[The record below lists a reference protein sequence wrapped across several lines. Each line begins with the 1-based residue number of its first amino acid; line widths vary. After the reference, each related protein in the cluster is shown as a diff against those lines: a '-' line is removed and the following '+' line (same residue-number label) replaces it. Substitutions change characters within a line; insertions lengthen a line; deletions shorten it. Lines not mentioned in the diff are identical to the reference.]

1 MANKPR
7 KVSPAPVPRDHG
19 EASMSELMPFRSS
32 KVKLWRSPLFIMLVI
47 AGIASV
53 PMFTLM
59 PQVLG
64 QPNAQ
69 GFAAFQFYVILTVF
83 CLLLFMQ
90 MGIYIYS
97 KVDRP
102 IWPFASAYV
111 MSGAQLVIPGVFT
124 LYVIVFRQLLP
135 GGIEVTQQTPFITA
149 FISMFFGAGLC
160 EELLKAVP
168 ILLGAWLTMQALKK
182 PEWRDKGW
190 FKLLHVRGPLDGVVM
205 GAFAGAAFIFLETAF
220 QYVPNELKRIAQ
232 IADYGSGVA
241 AGLMLLIPRVIGGA
255 SHIAY
260 SMIFGYFIGLA
271 VIRPAKK
278 WQLLGIGWLA
288 SALVHGLWNSV
299 GQIHPLLYYVMS
311 AVGTIFAVAALLKAR
326 QIHASQFG
334 GNTET
339 MGSIVVDRPPAKP
352 APVPASAAPVAPAS
366 PQAAPAA
373 TPAAAPRA
381 RADNRPLV
389 LDIEGLTIPLRG
401 GGSLDLGGEPA
412 LGGRGSGVRGQIVP
426 HPTKANVLGL
436 KNTGDTAWTARLR
449 DGSQQMI
456 ETGQNIR
463 LAAGVQIDFG
473 GALSGRVVA
482 VG

>member
-1 MANKPR
+1 MANKPK
-7 KVSPAPVPRDHG
+7 KVTPAPVPRDHAD
-19 EASMSELMPFRSS
+19 ASMSELMPFRSS
-32 KVKLWRSPLFIMLVI
+32 KVKLWKSPLFIMLVI
-47 AGIASV
+47 AGLASV
-53 PMFTLM
+53 PMFSLM

-69 GFAAFQFYVILTVF
+69 GLAAFQFYVTLTVF

-90 MGIYIYS
+90 MAIYIYS
-97 KVDRP
+97 KVERS

-124 LYVIVFRQLLP
+124 LYAIVFRQILP
-135 GGIEVTQQTPFITA
+135 GGIEVNNNTPFIQA

-168 ILLGAWLTMQALKK
+168 ILLGAWLMIQSANK
-182 PEWRDKGW
+182 PEWRDKAW

-205 GAFAGAAFIFLETAF
+205 GAFAGAAFIFIETAF
-220 QYVPNELKRIAQ
+220 EYVPNELKRIAQ

-241 AGLMLLIPRVIGGA
+241 AGLMLLVPRVIGGA

-288 SALVHGLWNSV
+288 SSLVHGLWNSV
-299 GQIHPLLYYVMS
+299 GQIHPMLYYVMS
-311 AVGTIFAVAALLKAR
+311 AAGTIFAVAALLKAR

-334 GNTET
+334 GNNET
-339 MGSIVVDRPPAKP
+339 MGSIVVDRPPVPSP
-352 APVPASAAPVAPAS
+352 AAAPP
-366 PQAAPAA
+366 PAPAA
-373 TPAAAPRA
+373 APRAPAPAAAPRA

-389 LDIEGLTIPLRG
+389 LDVEGLTIPLRS
-401 GGSLDLGGEPA
+401 GGSIDLGAEPA
-412 LGGRGSGVRGQIVP
+412 LGGRGAGVMGQIVP

-436 KNTGDTAWTARLR
+436 KNTGPTAWTARLR

-456 ETGQNIR
+456 EQGQNIR

-473 GALSGRVVA
+473 GALAGRVTA

>member
-7 KVSPAPVPRDHG
+7 KPTPAPVPRDHAD
-19 EASMSELMPFRSS
+19 ASMSELMPFRSS
-32 KVKLWRSPLFIMLVI
+32 KVKLWKSPLFIMLVI
-47 AGIASV
+47 AGLASV
-53 PMFTLM
+53 PMFGLM

-69 GFAAFQFYVILTVF
+69 GIAAFQFFVNLTVF
-83 CLLLFMQ
+83 SLLLFMQ
-90 MGIYIYS
+90 MAIYIYS

-102 IWPFASAYV
+102 IFPFISAYV
-111 MSGAQLVIPGVFT
+111 LSGAQLVIPGVFT

-135 GGIEVTQQTPFITA
+135 GGIEVTPQTPFVTA

-168 ILLGAWLTMQALKK
+168 ILLGAWLSIQAMKT
-182 PEWRDKGW
+182 PAWREKSW

-205 GAFAGAAFIFLETAF
+205 GAFAGAAFIFLETAL
-220 QYVPNELKRIAQ
+220 QYVPNELVRIAR

-241 AGLMLLIPRVIGGA
+241 AALMLMIPRVIGGA

-271 VIRPAKK
+271 VIRPAQK
-278 WQLLGIGWLA
+278 WKLLAIGWLA
-288 SALVHGLWNSV
+288 SSLVHALWNSV
-299 GQIHPLLYYVMS
+299 GQINSMLYYVMS

-326 QIHASQFG
+326 QIEASQLG
-334 GNTET
+334 GNRET
-339 MGSIVVDRPPAKP
+339 LGSILVDRAPAAPPRP
-352 APVPASAAPVAPAS
+352 APA

-373 TPAAAPRA
+373 AAATAASPAAPRA

-389 LDIEGLTIPLRG
+389 LDVEGLTIPLRG
-401 GGSLDLGGEPA
+401 GALLDLGAEPA
-412 LGGRGSGVRGQIVP
+412 LGGRGSGVRGEVVP

-436 KNTGDTAWTARLR
+436 RNTGGAAWTARLR

-456 ETGQNIR
+456 EQGQNIR

-473 GALSGRVVA
+473 GTLAGRVTA

>member
-7 KVSPAPVPRDHG
+7 KPAPAPVPRDHAD
-19 EASMSELMPFRSS
+19 ASMSELMPFRSS
-32 KVKLWRSPLFIMLVI
+32 KVKLWKSPLFIMLVV
-47 AGIASV
+47 AGLASV
-53 PMFTLM
+53 PMFSLM

-69 GFAAFQFYVILTVF
+69 GIAAFQFFVNLTVF

-90 MGIYIYS
+90 MAIYIYS

-102 IWPFASAYV
+102 IFPFISAYV
-111 MSGAQLVIPGVFT
+111 LSGAQLVIPGVFT

-135 GGIEVTQQTPFITA
+135 GGLEVTPQTPFISA

-168 ILLGAWLTMQALKK
+168 ILLGAWLSIQALKT
-182 PEWRDKGW
+182 PAWREKGW

-205 GAFAGAAFIFLETAF
+205 GAFAGAAFIFLETAL
-220 QYVPNELKRIAQ
+220 QYVPNELVRVARMS
-232 IADYGSGVA
+232 DYGSGVA
-241 AGLMLLIPRVIGGA
+241 AALMLMVPRVIGGA

-271 VIRPAKK
+271 VIRPAQK
-278 WQLLGIGWLA
+278 WKLLGIGWLA
-288 SALVHGLWNSV
+288 SSLVHGLWNSV
-299 GQIHPLLYYVMS
+299 GSIHPMLYYVMS

-326 QIHASQFG
+326 QINASQMG
-334 GNTET
+334 GNRET
-339 MGSIVVDRPPAKP
+339 MGSILVDSPPMPTPARPGGP
-352 APVPASAAPVAPAS
+352 APAPK
-366 PQAAPAA
+366 AAPAA
-373 TPAAAPRA
+373 APAPPAAPRA
-381 RADNRPLV
+381 RVDNRPLV
-389 LDIEGLTIPLRG
+389 LDVEGLTIPLRG
-401 GGSLDLGGEPA
+401 GASLDLGAEPA
-412 LGGRGSGVRGQIVP
+412 LGGRGSGVRGDVVP

-436 KNTGDTAWTARLR
+436 RNSGETAWTARLR

-456 ETGQNIR
+456 EKGQNIR

-473 GALSGRVVA
+473 GTLSGRVMA